1 MIEIWNIHELPA
13 TFACW
18 GTYSGGRMKGGG
30 EGDEGRQTVRCDRV
44 VIIAAHGRPTIFSEL
59 KYYLR

>member
-1 MIEIWNIHELPA
+1 
-13 TFACW
+13 
-18 GTYSGGRMKGGG
+18 MKGGG

-59 KYYLR
+59 KILPPLKIINKYYLKN